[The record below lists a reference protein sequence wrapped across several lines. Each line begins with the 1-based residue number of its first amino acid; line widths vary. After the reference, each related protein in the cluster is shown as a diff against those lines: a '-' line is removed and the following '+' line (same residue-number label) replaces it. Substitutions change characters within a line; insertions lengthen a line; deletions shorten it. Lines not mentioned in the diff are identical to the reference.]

1 LFRFVPDFRTI
12 WILILIIRIFIN
24 LFSQFTL
31 SDLWEN
37 FVVGTR
43 VFFVTSRLFFKVRDL
58 LSRSQFSIW
67 WLIYWITLLPYFLIF
82 LIFFRNVQLS
92 NRSISSRL
100 LSNMNR
106 TSTKSIGNHR
116 FFINVSYISWIL
128 KLISSFLE
136 IQFNFKLTLSIFNDL
151 FRHG

>member
-1 LFRFVPDFRTI
+1 M
-12 WILILIIRIFIN
+12 
-24 LFSQFTL
+24 QFTL

-43 VFFVTSRLFFKVRDL
+43 VFFVTSSLFFKVRDL
-58 LSRSQFSIW
+58 LGRCQFSIW
-67 WLIYWITLLPYFLIF
+67 WLIYWIALLPCFLIF

-92 NRSISSRL
+92 NWSICSRL

-106 TSTKSIGNHR
+106 TSTKSIGNHW